1 MRMPWDPGP
10 SHPGEEAQQNDLDN
24 PGEGNRLAPNC
35 CPVQESQLLDLL
47 DRIIKK
53 ERKKVSK

>member
-1 MRMPWDPGP
+1 MPWDPGP

-24 PGEGNRLAPNC
+24 PGERNRLGPNC

-47 DRIIKK
+47 DRIIKA
-53 ERKKVSK
+53 KK